1 MDNKDSVQNS
11 DNTIIKHIFRFD
23 DETKANLMNLTQY
36 TILAI
41 IPVAIIQNISEKIFP
56 EYDSSKGTIELLAE
70 ILDKSY

>member
-70 ILDKSY
+70 I